1 MLDEF
6 EMLEKGFF
14 EAMDDDLNTAGALGH
29 VFGMVRLMNRVL
41 EDKSLRNKAGIRDL
55 LSRFDAL
62 AASWA
67 DVLGVFGAE
76 PSAFL
81 EELRDTR
88 AVRAGID
95 VDKVVKLMA
104 ERADARA
111 ARDFARS
118 DATRDALA
126 AMGIEVR
133 DTPSG
138 AVWDI
143 A

>member
-1 MLDEF
+1 
-6 EMLEKGFF
+6 MLEKGFF

-29 VFGMVRLMNRVL
+29 VFGMVRLMNRIL
-41 EDKSLRNKAGIRDL
+41 EDKGLRNKEGIRDL
-55 LSRFDAL
+55 LLRFIKL
-62 AASWA
+62 AGVWS
-67 DVLGVFGAE
+67 DVLGVFGADPAE
-76 PSAFL
+76 FL
-81 EELRDTR
+81 DELRNTR
-88 AVRAGID
+88 AERAGID
-95 VDKVVKLMA
+95 VNKVVELMA
-104 ERADARA
+104 ERAEARA
-111 ARDFARS
+111 AKDFARS